1 MFSIHTILA
10 HSLGGFFILL
20 LILLFRQGKKV
31 KSFVKRNFLFV
42 LAILYLVPIVVS
54 SAYNVRAQL
63 RGQGGMSETSNMDIM
78 VGKLCG
84 RISSFS
90 NSAYILQNSSQNV
103 YDLELIPDFF
113 YFYDTLH
120 YWGYRPE
127 FKSTGFYVEEQIKH
141 SKLENSSTMPGV
153 IGVLIMS
160 YVKSPYIF
168 LFNLFLMTF
177 LLIIIFNLTKR
188 IGFPNAYGIA
198 YILTIEFATSGDIS
212 ALSNTIYTLLIIW
225 FTLSISNIIIWK

>member
-1 MFSIHTILA
+1 MAFIVGSYRSTLYWIWPNGNFDRNRRRIFSYIRSAFFKLMVRPWVIAYLLISNSRKNLAVTVLLFSIHTILA

-103 YDLELIPDFF
+103 YD
-113 YFYDTLH
+113 
-120 YWGYRPE
+120 W
-127 FKSTGFYVEEQIKH
+127 
-141 SKLENSSTMPGV
+141 N
-153 IGVLIMS
+153 
-160 YVKSPYIF
+160 
-168 LFNLFLMTF
+168 
-177 LLIIIFNLTKR
+177 
-188 IGFPNAYGIA
+188 
-198 YILTIEFATSGDIS
+198 
-212 ALSNTIYTLLIIW
+212 
-225 FTLSISNIIIWK
+225 

>member
-1 MFSIHTILA
+1 MYHKSKKNLAVTVLLFSIHTILA
-10 HSLGGFFILL
+10 HSLGVFFILL

-113 YFYDTLH
+113 YFYDT
-120 YWGYRPE
+120 
-127 FKSTGFYVEEQIKH
+127 
-141 SKLENSSTMPGV
+141 
-153 IGVLIMS
+153 
-160 YVKSPYIF
+160 
-168 LFNLFLMTF
+168 
-177 LLIIIFNLTKR
+177 
-188 IGFPNAYGIA
+188 
-198 YILTIEFATSGDIS
+198 
-212 ALSNTIYTLLIIW
+212 
-225 FTLSISNIIIWK
+225 